1 MLPYK
6 SGTVRITSKY
16 GMRTLNGVTAM
27 HGGLDLV
34 GSNKEIISICDGVV
48 EKSSLVT
55 DKSDINWQ
63 VGNYVRILSDDG
75 DKHYFFHLS
84 ERKVKEGQRVT
95 KGQVIGIEGSTGY
108 STGSHL
114 HFEIRRNGKAINTAE
129 YLGIPNIIGTILTIN
144 DENMKKSEDKLME
157 NRNVPADWAEEALEW
172 AIENKIVVGDK
183 KGNLGLDNPCTREQM
198 IVFLHRLYTKF
209 IKTE

>member
-16 GMRTLNGVTAM
+16 GMRTLNGITAM

-48 EKSSLVT
+48 EKSSLVN

-75 DKHYFFHLS
+75 NKHYFFHLS
-84 ERKVKEGQRVT
+84 ERKVKEGQRVI

-114 HFEIRRNGKAINTAE
+114 HFEIRRNGNAINTAE
-129 YLGIPNIIGTILTIN
+129 YLGIPNVIGTILTIN
-144 DENMKKSEDKLME
+144 DENMKKSEDKLMK
-157 NRNVPADWAEEALEW
+157 NRNIPADWAKEALEW
-172 AIENKIVVGDK
+172 AKDNGVIYGDEH
-183 KGNLGLDNPCTREQM
+183 GNLGLDNPCTREQM